1 MVSSISKCVPIIKV
15 SLLIILLPSCTFF
28 AHTGT
33 DHPALLKPVN
43 QHVEWLLKNHPETV
57 KGYLDSVFKKIAYP
71 GPGDLYMRYEFLRRY
86 YFEKEINYAKSSQ
99 YADSIIKTLQP
110 YANSN
115 KHYSLWYAKAHF
127 NKADILFN
135 QKQYSKAYL
144 EYYNAKISLKQG
156 DRSCDN
162 TKFLFEFYNR
172 LGDISYGKRL
182 FLDAA
187 SWHKQAVAIMR
198 ACYKDSVQYLPGTLN
213 NIGLNYSFA
222 GKQDSALFYYAEALR
237 FLSVQRPADSL
248 HKMSIEST
256 RAVIIGNIGSVYFLQ
271 GKPQQAEQKFLQDI
285 NINSRKGYATGDALV
300 TRLKLTELYLSTNR
314 LPLAKQQ
321 LQLISSSADTLYEPQ
336 DKLQLIKIKAA
347 YAKATGK
354 SGEAYNLLQQYIN
367 MLNALRNAN
376 RNLMLTDFSREFELL
391 EHKFELR
398 DLRKENQLKSL
409 FLTVSI
415 VIITMA
421 VALISLVLKS
431 NRQTKANAKQG
442 ALHNRQLEMTLSA
455 LEKSNAENTQ
465 VLSVVAHDLK
475 NPISAIH
482 GISAIMLAEDSRNEE
497 DREMLELIKLSSKN
511 LDAIIHDLLAKKI
524 NKAAES
530 SHMSPT
536 SLSNLLKESI
546 SLL

>member
-1 MVSSISKCVPIIKV
+1 
-15 SLLIILLPSCTFF
+15 
-28 AHTGT
+28 
-33 DHPALLKPVN
+33 
-43 QHVEWLLKNHPETV
+43 
-57 KGYLDSVFKKIAYP
+57 
-71 GPGDLYMRYEFLRRY
+71 
-86 YFEKEINYAKSSQ
+86 
-99 YADSIIKTLQP
+99 
-110 YANSN
+110 
-115 KHYSLWYAKAHF
+115 
-127 NKADILFN
+127 
-135 QKQYSKAYL
+135 
-144 EYYNAKISLKQG
+144 
-156 DRSCDN
+156 
-162 TKFLFEFYNR
+162 
-172 LGDISYGKRL
+172 
-182 FLDAA
+182 
-187 SWHKQAVAIMR
+187 MR